1 MNFSCFDLLV
11 LQSLNRDDFNKK
23 WNNAEEK
30 KRQLKSVLMNVRLG
44 CKNLFLKKTAKK
56 FFSVVIQL

>member
-1 MNFSCFDLLV
+1 LLV

-44 CKNLFLKKTAKK
+44 CKNLF
-56 FFSVVIQL
+56 F